1 MFRNT
6 EKNNGLKNQRIL
18 DGISVR
24 YILLMIN
31 LRLSFQTLV

>member
-31 LRLSFQTLV
+31 LRLSFQALV

>member
-6 EKNNGLKNQRIL
+6 EKNSGLKNQRIL
-18 DGISVR
+18 DEISVR
-24 YILLMIN
+24 YILVMIN

>member
-6 EKNNGLKNQRIL
+6 EKNNGLKNLRII

-24 YILLMIN
+24 YILLMIH
-31 LRLSFQTLV
+31 LRTSFQTLV

>member
-6 EKNNGLKNQRIL
+6 EKNSGLKNQRIL

-24 YILLMIN
+24 YILVMIN
-31 LRLSFQTLV
+31 IRLSFQALV

>member
-6 EKNNGLKNQRIL
+6 EKNSGLKSQRIL

-24 YILLMIN
+24 YILLMIK
-31 LRLSFQTLV
+31 LRLSFQALV

>member
-6 EKNNGLKNQRIL
+6 EKNSGLKNQRII

-31 LRLSFQTLV
+31 LRTSFQALV

>member
-6 EKNNGLKNQRIL
+6 EKNSGLKNQRIL

-24 YILLMIN
+24 YILVMIN
-31 LRLSFQTLV
+31 LRTSFQTLV

>member
-6 EKNNGLKNQRIL
+6 EKNSELKNQRIL

-24 YILLMIN
+24 YILVMIN
-31 LRLSFQTLV
+31 LRLSFQALV

>member
-6 EKNNGLKNQRIL
+6 EKNSGLKNQRIL

-31 LRLSFQTLV
+31 LRLSFQALV

>member
-6 EKNNGLKNQRIL
+6 EKNSGLKNQRIL

-24 YILLMIN
+24 YILLMIH
-31 LRLSFQTLV
+31 LRPLLQTLV

>member
-24 YILLMIN
+24 YILVMIN
-31 LRLSFQTLV
+31 LRLSFQALV

>member
-6 EKNNGLKNQRIL
+6 EKNNGLKNQRII

-24 YILLMIN
+24 YILKNLN